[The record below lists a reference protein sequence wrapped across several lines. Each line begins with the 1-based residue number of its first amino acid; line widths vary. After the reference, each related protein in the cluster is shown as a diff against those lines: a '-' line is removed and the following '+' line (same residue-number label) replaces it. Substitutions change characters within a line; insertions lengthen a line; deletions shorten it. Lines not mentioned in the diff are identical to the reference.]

1 LESFPVKTV
10 AKLITAGY
18 NDFSGSTGWVTRF
31 MARMRESDGNLHKL
45 VQFSGIKKQSKP
57 SDDDDPPQLLHSH
70 PSVPPEFASKAEYFR
85 SFFAEKRAQNEL
97 KRRNGIINL
106 DEVPISL
113 DMPSSEQPSEN
124 SPVTMVGG
132 NINHIVITPPQKIQF
147 TCVLSTSAAGG
158 IDSASVD

>member
-1 LESFPVKTV
+1 LESFPVKIV

-45 VQFSGIKKQSKP
+45 VQFSGIQKQSKP
-57 SDDDDPPQLLHSH
+57 SDGDDPPQLLHPH
-70 PSVPPEFASKAEYFR
+70 PSVPPEFASKVEYFR
-85 SFFAEKRAQNEL
+85 SFFAEKRAQSEL

-106 DEVPISL
+106 DEVPMSL
-113 DMPSSEQPSEN
+113 DMPSEQPSEN